1 MKIAVISDSHGYIPD
16 FKRLESHL
24 RDVNLI
30 CHCGDGF
37 EDGRTMASYF
47 KKPLKQVR
55 GNCDVGVDGED
66 VQIFEVEDKRLMLTH
81 GHLFG
86 VKNGLGHLLEHAQ
99 KNKVDMA
106 FYGHTH
112 RNSWDI
118 VEGVHL
124 INPGNLISTP
134 RQRES
139 TLALIAFNPV
149 DFSLTSVTLTI

>member
-1 MKIAVISDSHGYIPD
+1 MKIVLISDSHGYIPD
-16 FKRLESHL
+16 FRRLAPHL
-24 RDVNLI
+24 RDADLI

-37 EDGRTMASYF
+37 SDGQKIAAYF
-47 KKPLKQVR
+47 NKPLKQVR
-55 GNCDVGVDGED
+55 GNCDGGAGED
-66 VQIFEVEDKRLMLTH
+66 VHIFEVGGKRLMLTH

-86 VKNGLGHLLEHAQ
+86 VKNGLGHLLAHAQ
-99 KNKVDMA
+99 KNKVDMV

-118 VEGVHL
+118 LEGVHL

-139 TLALIAFNPV
+139 TLSLLTLDPD
-149 DFSLTSVTLTI
+149 DFMLLPATLTA